1 MVKALTI
8 FVGLQST
15 APISTTTA
23 TVTQQQAQQA
33 QMVQAV
39 AQGTQ
44 MVPTIS
50 IDDLSNGVGALKVE
64 TPDPG
69 NKF

>member
-1 MVKALTI
+1 
-8 FVGLQST
+8 
-15 APISTTTA
+15 
-23 TVTQQQAQQA
+23 
-33 QMVQAV
+33 MVQAV

-50 IDDLSNGVGALKVE
+50 IDDLSNGVAALKVE

-69 NKF
+69 NDLNLYYGSFNVDYII